1 MKNINIIGCG
11 LMGSQIASLFSIMGY
26 KVNIWNRTKIDE
38 INLLRQK
45 KIILKLL
52 KTQDFNGKIN
62 IVENFEDLGN
72 NITIES
78 LAEDINL
85 KKSFF
90 TKLDQK
96 ISKEIFT
103 NSSSIKTNKI
113 SNKINL
119 LHFFNPIYLRIIEY
133 RLINKLS
140 NEAGMIFSD
149 LKKMNFELVE
159 VGNFTGYAFNKV
171 LFSQVSNFFLLIEHE
186 NIKKEKILKIFK
198 KINNNLDVLHTLDLI
213 GIDVSLNILENLKE
227 EYNYYVPEI
236 LYLCK
241 SKKIYGKKNKTSIKS
256 IFESP
261 DYPKVKNDRS
271 SK

>member
-1 MKNINIIGCG
+1 MINPFTQVDYSKIRDINTT
-11 LMGSQIASLFSIMGY
+11 LFEIEINSSELC
-26 KVNIWNRTKIDE
+26 NRTCSFCPKSDP
-38 INLLRQK
+38 LLAPDTYQK
-45 KIILKLL
+45 MDLILVDKLC
-52 KTQDFNGKIN
+52 K
-62 IVENFEDLGN
+62 
-72 NITIES
+72 
-78 LAEDINL
+78 
-85 KKSFF
+85 
-90 TKLDQK
+90 
-96 ISKEIFT
+96 
-103 NSSSIKTNKI
+103 
-113 SNKINL
+113 
-119 LHFFNPIYLRIIEY
+119 
-133 RLINKLS
+133 
-140 NEAGMIFSD
+140 D

-261 DYPKVKNDRS
+261 NYPKVKNDKS